1 MIDSV
6 GGGIRMDLFLVSRL
20 VRRFV
25 GQLRGVRMIKGMGVR
40 KGRGRGR
47 MGMTLLLYNE
57 W

>member
-25 GQLRGVRMIKGMGVR
+25 GLLRGVRMIKGMGVR
-40 KGRGRGR
+40 KGRDRGR